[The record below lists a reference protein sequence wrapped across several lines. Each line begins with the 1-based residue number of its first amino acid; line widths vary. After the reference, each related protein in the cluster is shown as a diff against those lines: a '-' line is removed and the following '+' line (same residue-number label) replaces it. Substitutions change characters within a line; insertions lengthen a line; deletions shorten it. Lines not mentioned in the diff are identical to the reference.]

1 MPGELRTSIIFI
13 ALLLTACFATA
24 QTAQSTF
31 PPGSPQL
38 ITTADLLKALQ
49 DPAGTKPVVL
59 NVGPSLIFMQAH
71 IAGAEFIGATSSPQ
85 GITSLRNRAKT
96 MQRDVSIV
104 LYCGC
109 CPWEHCPNV
118 APAYRELEKL
128 GFKQVKILYLPN
140 NFGADWVDKGY
151 PVIRG
156 Q

>member
-1 MPGELRTSIIFI
+1 MTGKLRASI
-13 ALLLTACFATA
+13 LLTAILLFACFAAA
-24 QTAQSTF
+24 QTAQSAL

-38 ITTADLLKALQ
+38 ISTEDLLKTLQ
-49 DPAGTKPVVL
+49 GPKDSKPVVL
-59 NVGPSLIFMQAH
+59 NVGPSLVFMQAH

-85 GITSLRNRAKT
+85 GLASLRNRVKPLP
-96 MQRDVSIV
+96 RDTSVV

-128 GFKQVKILYLPN
+128 GFKQVKVLYLPN
-140 NFGADWVDKGY
+140 NFGTDWVDKGY